1 VNTPPPSL
9 RRPVEY
15 GVISLADHLMDP
27 VSGHKTSQRERLH
40 QISHQAILA
49 EEAGFDHFGV
59 GEHHFGRYISP
70 APQLILATVAERTTR
85 IVLGTSVSLLANVD
99 PVRYAEQLA
108 MLDMLTDG
116 RAEATFARGVNDGT
130 AKAFGINSTEEL
142 RERFE
147 ESLRLVMR
155 LLSEDEVTWSGKFR
169 TPIERVRIEPRP
181 LQKAQDMLWIGG
193 GLSPISAAL
202 SADVG
207 LPLMLPSLFR
217 WPTDYLEI
225 VDHYRERCA
234 ANGVV
239 PRIGFPAYLHVAR
252 TSQEARARWRP
263 HLEHYHNFAMDVR
276 GSFGRPVDFDSLLT
290 GPAICG
296 SPAECVERIAEI
308 NDILGLDRHVFLM
321 DIGGLPWHQLTEAID
336 LLATEVMPH
345 LW

>member
-1 VNTPPPSL
+1 MNTPPPP

-27 VSGHKTSQRERLH
+27 VSGYKTSQRERLH

-49 EEAGFDHFGV
+49 EEAGFHHFGV

-130 AKAFGINSTEEL
+130 ARAFGINSTEEL

-147 ESLRLVMR
+147 ESLRLVIR
-155 LLSEDEVTWSGKFR
+155 LLSEDEVTWEGTFR

-225 VDHYRERCA
+225 VEHYRQLCA

-252 TSQEARARWRP
+252 TSQEAKARWRP
-263 HLEHYHNFAMDVR
+263 HLEHYQSFAMDIR
-276 GSFGRPVDFDSLLT
+276 GSFGRPTDFDALLT

-308 NDILGLDRHVFLM
+308 NATLGLDRHVFLM
-321 DIGGLPWHQLTEAID
+321 DIGGLPWHELTDAID